1 MAYHGIGSQKGG
13 YPNGQTTHSRPG
25 RHFPRR
31 PPPAPDPVDLR
42 ILETLLEEKLLLLEL
57 LEAVQAL
64 TTAILARL
72 TRT

>member
-1 MAYHGIGSQKGG
+1 MVRPPIPGPDGISPGG
-13 YPNGQTTHSRPG
+13 
-25 RHFPRR
+25 

-64 TTAILARL
+64 TTAILSRL

>member
-1 MAYHGIGSQKGG
+1 MSSATGWS
-13 YPNGQTTHSRPG
+13 S
-25 RHFPRR
+25 
-31 PPPAPDPVDLR
+31 PVDLR

-64 TTAILARL
+64 TTAILSRL

>member
-1 MAYHGIGSQKGG
+1 MVRPPVPEVEAAPSGG
-13 YPNGQTTHSRPG
+13 A
-25 RHFPRR
+25 
-31 PPPAPDPVDLR
+31 PPAPDPGDLR

-64 TTAILARL
+64 TTAILSRL